1 MPAGCNDLL
10 ECLDNRRV
18 VPGAGQAPQ
27 FVDGFFGRLDGWTE
41 HARLR
46 DRVESITGVDDPRA
60 NWNFRSFQTVRV
72 ACAVPAFMV
81 VANNLGDAPLFRVL
95 GEDLGSFHR
104 MGLDDFVLLRRK
116 LRGLEENRIRDGD
129 LAEVMQDS
137 PHANRVANLLT
148 EMERARHAFAHLSN
162 PLGVTKGLTVALV
175 DDSALHDERVP
186 PPLL

>member
-72 ACAVPAFMV
+72 ACAVQRSWWWRTISATPRCSGCSARIW
-81 VANNLGDAPLFRVL
+81 APSTGWVL
-95 GEDLGSFHR
+95 
-104 MGLDDFVLLRRK
+104 
-116 LRGLEENRIRDGD
+116 
-129 LAEVMQDS
+129 
-137 PHANRVANLLT
+137 
-148 EMERARHAFAHLSN
+148 
-162 PLGVTKGLTVALV
+162 
-175 DDSALHDERVP
+175 
-186 PPLL
+186 